1 MKIRLLGVE
10 SFHADSRMDNRRD
23 EANSSF
29 WKFCERA

>member
-10 SFHADSRMDNRRD
+10 LFLADSLIEDRHD

-29 WKFCERA
+29 WRFCERA